1 MSDGTSY
8 NIIVKPHLLYASLYL
23 SVVTQKLR
31 LRLMCVAHVSLYTS
45 HIHTLTV
52 ITLLIQIFNHHKP
65 NSPFF
70 SAPGFSRPFARAASI
85 FAWRVRNCSAV
96 TDALVVNERLGAGA
110 GTDRAGGSA
119 TLVSTSAS
127 ASTKSSVSAASSA
140 GASSFD
146 CARIIADERFFDER
160 FFIVCASRIG
170 AFGARIHV
178 VVCVSI
184 MSCLCVR
191 VRATRGDMASRAR
204 CATHPIHVPRQR
216 PSGVC
221 VRAPAIGHMEPHY

>member
-1 MSDGTSY
+1 M
-8 NIIVKPHLLYASLYL
+8 
-23 SVVTQKLR
+23 
-31 LRLMCVAHVSLYTS
+31 
-45 HIHTLTV
+45 
-52 ITLLIQIFNHHKP
+52 QIFNHHKP

-96 TDALVVNERLGAGA
+96 TEALVVNERLGAGA
-110 GTDRAGGSA
+110 GADGVGGSA

-146 CARIIADERFFDER
+146 CARIIADDR
-160 FFIVCASRIG
+160 FFIVRASRIG

-184 MSCLCVR
+184 ISCLCVR

-216 PSGVC
+216 IRWCWRPSGC